1 MREAIVTWSEWWL
14 VRGLRQQDAE
24 ACRELIR
31 RHHRAVY
38 GYLRHMGADEATAE
52 DLTQETFTR
61 AWQAVE
67 RLRAAGSL
75 RAWLLRIARNEFL
88 QLVRRARPA
97 AHGPIALPETADPG
111 PGGHEV
117 VAIHERDSLLR
128 RAVRSLDVEQREVIA
143 LHYFEDLSL
152 REISAVLEIPAGTVK
167 SRLHRALERLRELL
181 GQEARDDAGCETI
194 ERRRAGA

>member
-1 MREAIVTWSEWWL
+1 MREAIVTWSEWRL
-14 VRGLRQQDAE
+14 VRKLRQRDTE

-31 RHHRAVY
+31 RHHRAVH

-61 AWQAVE
+61 AWQSVD

-88 QLVRRARPA
+88 QLLRRARPA
-97 AHGPIALPETADPG
+97 TRGLTALSGTADPG

-117 VAIHERDSLLR
+117 AATHERDFLLR
-128 RAVRSLDVEQREVIA
+128 RAVRSLDMEQREVIA

-152 REISAVLEIPAGTVK
+152 REVGAVLGIPQGTVK
-167 SRLHRALERLRELL
+167 SRLHRALGRLRELL
-181 GQEARDDAGCETI
+181 EQEASDDAGCETI